1 MRRAARSGPSV
12 GKKRPPQDDKAKAG
26 CGGLHRFFT
35 RANDA
40 LLQDDNSRE
49 RAGLEESSLFFGRG
63 RGSRFL
69 APLGMTKLICS
80 G

>member
-40 LLQDDNSRE
+40 LLQDDKSNGKGEARGE
-49 RAGLEESSLFFGRG
+49 PFVFWEGAGKAGSSLR
-63 RGSRFL
+63 SE
-69 APLGMTKLICS
+69 
-80 G
+80 